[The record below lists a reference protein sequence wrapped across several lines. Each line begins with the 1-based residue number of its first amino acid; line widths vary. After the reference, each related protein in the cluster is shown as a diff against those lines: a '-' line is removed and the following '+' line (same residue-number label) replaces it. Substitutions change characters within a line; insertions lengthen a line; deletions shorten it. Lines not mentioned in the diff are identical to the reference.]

1 MQISRAGICNKYG
14 FTLLEIIVALF
25 IISIVMAL
33 VLPAFSNFGERKIKS
48 EATEMASILKYLN
61 DSAIS
66 RKETF
71 SIRFDLNENTVYWKG
86 PDGEKTKRFDDITG
100 VTTQSTG
107 RVSKG
112 ELTVFFE
119 PLGIMENISVHMNK
133 DNKELTITL
142 NHLSGKIKIT

>member
-1 MQISRAGICNKYG
+1 MQISKTGICNKYG

-25 IISIVMAL
+25 IISIFMAL
-33 VLPAFSNFGERKIKS
+33 VLPAFSNFGDRKIKS
-48 EATEMASILKYLN
+48 EAAEMASILRYLN

-71 SIRFDLNENTVYWKG
+71 SIRFDLNENTVHWKG

-107 RVSKG
+107 RISKG

-119 PLGIMENISVHMNK
+119 PLGISQNISIHMNR
-133 DNKELTITL
+133 DNKELTVTL
-142 NHLSGKIKIT
+142 NYLSGRVKII

>member
-1 MQISRAGICNKYG
+1 MRISRAGICNKYG
-14 FTLLEIIVALF
+14 FTLLEIVVALF
-25 IISIVMAL
+25 IISIFMAL
-33 VLPAFSNFGERKIKS
+33 VLPAFSNFEERKIKS
-48 EATEMASILKYLN
+48 EATEMASILRYLN

-71 SIRFDLNENTVYWKG
+71 FIRFDLNGNTVYWNG

-107 RVSKG
+107 RISKG

-119 PLGIMENISVHMNK
+119 PLGIRQNISIHMDR
-133 DNKELTITL
+133 DNKELTVTL
-142 NHLSGKIKIT
+142 NHLSGRVKII